1 MIKLRAPKQFDFQQ
15 TVNMLQRGPHDPIN
29 IVEINKWTRCFRLEK
44 NIVLIR
50 TTKNKI
56 IMSKVLSGNIKPAQ
70 QKILIEESLGLDDP
84 ILLEKVQPI
93 PYAEKINSVLGLTV
107 PGYPDFFEAI
117 VQIIIGQQVS
127 VSAANKIRA
136 NFIHQFGGIVTYDS
150 QHYNHFPHP
159 ESVLQ
164 ESIESLRKSGLSHN
178 KAKSVLH
185 VAEAFHENADV
196 QGLNKK
202 SLNNDIYKILM
213 QLHGVGEW
221 TVDWLLLR
229 GFRRFEIIPST
240 DLFVRKAFTWWL
252 NKKILMTAAQVKR
265 YEQKLFP
272 YGGVIAYRVLS
283 AYACALKRKGD
294 M

>member
-1 MIKLRAPKQFDFQQ
+1 MIKLSVPKQFDFQQ
-15 TVNMLQRGPHDPIN
+15 TINMLQRGPHDPIN
-29 IVEINKWTRCFRLEK
+29 MVGINHWTRCFRVEK
-44 NIVLIR
+44 NIVLLQ
-50 TTKNKI
+50 TTKNKSI
-56 IMSKVLSGNIKPAQ
+56 STKILSGNIRAAQ
-70 QKILIEESLGLDDP
+70 HKSLIEESLGLDDP
-84 ILLEKVQPI
+84 ILLEKVQNI
-93 PYAEKINSVLGLTV
+93 PYGEKINSVLGLTV

-136 NFIHQFGGIVTYDS
+136 NFIHQFGGTVVYDNQS
-150 QHYNHFPHP
+150 YKHFPHP
-159 ESVLQ
+159 ETVLKKSV
-164 ESIESLRKSGLSHN
+164 EALRMAGLSQN

-185 VAEAFHENADV
+185 VAEAFHQNSDI
-196 QGLNKK
+196 QQLNKK
-202 SLNNDIYKILM
+202 SLNNDIYRLLM

-240 DLFVRKAFTWWL
+240 DLFVRKAFAWWL
-252 NKKILMTAAQVKR
+252 NKKELMSAEQVKR

-283 AYACALKRKGD
+283 AYACTLKRTGD
-294 M
+294 I